1 MEVDLGKRGVTH
13 DSGGAG
19 VVCGPGPKPQGPQKP
34 KNPQKGQKKT
44 PAVLRFC
51 VCVSIRKGGKIGFKK
66 CRVKQ
71 KKIALFA
78 YICACALTLR
88 QYFKAQV
95 ECLRVLLLSLLLLL
109 SFLSLSLLSDGCL
122 LPHEIL
128 PIKVTAEY
136 ELDK

>member
-44 PAVLRFC
+44 PAVLLFC

-66 CRVKQ
+66 RRAKQ
-71 KKIALFA
+71 KNRT
-78 YICACALTLR
+78 ICIYA
-88 QYFKAQV
+88 
-95 ECLRVLLLSLLLLL
+95 RVLLHSGNISKRRSSVCVCCFSLFSCSSLFSR
-109 SFLSLSLLSDGCL
+109 SFLVVAC
-122 LPHEIL
+122 PPEIL
-128 PIKVTAEY
+128 PMKVTAEY
-136 ELDK
+136 EFDK